1 MYMEKECKEYN
12 SLKYRTLISTGNPLD
27 STVKISSDEQ
37 LEMFLSKDIE
47 DNRKEV
53 WSKLSKTE
61 KHKRLKQYIDTH
73 LSSQYELTD
82 IEKLAVFR
90 YFTGLIDNKKL
101 NKTSDISYN
110 RDERT
115 IDAITGL
122 IFNPITRRF
131 IIHLEKQN
139 KTMKKTHGQHGC
151 GRVSRLGSAPII
163 PVTNEETKIPTSN

>member
-122 IFNPITRRF
+122 IFNPITLRF

-139 KTMKKTHGQHGC
+139 KTMKKTHGL
-151 GRVSRLGSAPII
+151 GRVSRLGSAPIT
-163 PVTNEETKIPTSN
+163 PVTNEDTGVQTTSN

>member
-1 MYMEKECKEYN
+1 MEKECKEYN

-139 KTMKKTHGQHGC
+139 KTMKKSHGL
-151 GRVSRLGSAPII
+151 GRVSRLGSAPIT
-163 PVTNEETKIPTSN
+163 PVTNEDTGVQTTSN